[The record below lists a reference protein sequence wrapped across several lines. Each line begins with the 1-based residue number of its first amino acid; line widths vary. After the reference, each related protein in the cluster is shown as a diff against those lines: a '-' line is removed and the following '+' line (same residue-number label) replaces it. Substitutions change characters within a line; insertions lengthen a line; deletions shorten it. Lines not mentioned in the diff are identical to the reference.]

1 MSLFWRAPCPA
12 HKQFSAIWVS
22 LWLALWSG
30 SCAAYLPIEAIQIEG
45 NTTTQAR
52 IILQEMFVGVGDP
65 ADPARIKKSRQ
76 AIMDLGL
83 FKSVR
88 TALREGTQGQI
99 LTISVSEKYYFFP
112 IPKLKR
118 SPDGD
123 ISYGAQLRFDNLAGL
138 NQKLKLTYK
147 TERNCCTQEGNRN
160 ATSLDYE
167 SPRIGGTHYD
177 LKMGLEYTV
186 GPFDVSENG
195 AVISEYQEKTEGATF
210 SIRRWLNRT
219 GPSVG
224 WSVRSGWFWKKQKH
238 EYVSGVPNTAN
249 PGHAAGLTFS
259 ISHKLVHDYLFS
271 RGGSRYGYDLR
282 VGMTQLGSDATY
294 STNKFYYRRYW
305 PVGQRPHQNLNF
317 QLQLGFSGGT
327 LVLGDYAFS
336 VGGSR
341 TLRALDKGSRPGRSF
356 FAFNIEYLTPL
367 FNQPAFR
374 GVAFFDI
381 GNAYYDNR
389 IIDFGDLD
397 AGPGF
402 GIRYRLKSF
411 VNLQIRVDVAYN
423 LETAEKRS
431 YIGTRNSF

>member
-1 MSLFWRAPCPA
+1 MLLFSGARRPTHRHTAA
-12 HKQFSAIWVS
+12 LWVC
-22 LWLALWSG
+22 LWAALWSG
-30 SCAAYLPIEAIQIEG
+30 GCLALPLIEEIRISG
-45 NTTTQAR
+45 NKTTQSR
-52 IILQEMFVGVGDP
+52 IILQEMLVKAGDP
-65 ADPARIKKSRQ
+65 ADPKLIKRSRQ

-88 TALREGTQGQI
+88 TRLSAGEKGQI

-147 TERNCCTQEGNRN
+147 TERNCCTLEGNRN

-177 LKMGLEYTV
+177 LKIGLEYAI

-195 AVISEYQEKTEGATF
+195 AVISEYREKTEGASF

-219 GPSVG
+219 GPSAG

-238 EYVSGVPNTAN
+238 EYVAGTPDTAD
-249 PGHAAGLTFS
+249 PGHAAGLTFN
-259 ISHKLVHDYLFS
+259 IGHKLVHDYLYS

-282 VGMTQLGSDATY
+282 LGLTQFGSDATY
-294 STNKFYYRRYW
+294 SINRFYYRRYW
-305 PVGQRPHQNLNF
+305 PIGPPPHRNLNF

-341 TLRALDKGSRPGRSF
+341 NLRALDKGSREGRSY

-374 GVAFFDI
+374 GVLFFDVA
-381 GNAYYDNR
+381 NAYYDNR
-389 IIDFGDLD
+389 IIDINNLE
-397 AGPGF
+397 AGPGVGF
-402 GIRYRLKSF
+402 RYRLKSF
-411 VNLQIRVDVAYN
+411 VNLQIRVDIAYN